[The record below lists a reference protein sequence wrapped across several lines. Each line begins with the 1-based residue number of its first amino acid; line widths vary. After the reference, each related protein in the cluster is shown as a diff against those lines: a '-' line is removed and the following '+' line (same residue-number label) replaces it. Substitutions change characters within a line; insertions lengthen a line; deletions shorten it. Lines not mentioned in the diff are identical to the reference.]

1 MSAAASRNG
10 LASRSLSPMPA
21 ASTTRPTRLCFA
33 AAHVVMRD
41 DYAGLGHDVD
51 TPAAPA
57 SIRSHVDWGAT
68 MRLRSFL
75 DRNGFGIAEAMDTAQ
90 RFFLGWDS
98 AHELIERTAA
108 LSLRHGFCAGAG
120 TDHLAETRTLGELAE
135 GVAWQCTEIQRLS
148 GIPVVL
154 PMPMLCQ
161 LGCGEDHYVAVYR
174 DILDRVDGPVFLH
187 WLGPMFLPALQ
198 GYFPGDSLRRILA
211 LDRQKV
217 RGIKIS
223 MLDDALE
230 VRLRREL
237 LPHDQIVLTGDDF
250 HFGRM
255 ILGGE
260 PGATRPLAPPPVQRW
275 TKIAGRDVAL
285 GDFSHA
291 LLGVFDAIAEPA
303 GRALAALTA
312 GDAAKFLDLMDP
324 CETLG
329 RHVFCAPTQR
339 YKAGLAFLA
348 YAAGRQQNA
357 MLVRRED
364 RTRDAA
370 HYRRCAELAVL
381 CGALR
386 DDEETAARV
395 ESWLAKEST

>member
-1 MSAAASRNG
+1 MAEPASHKRTGVRRLHTMSAASNA
-10 LASRSLSPMPA
+10 
-21 ASTTRPTRLCFA
+21 RPTRLCFA
-33 AAHVVMRD
+33 AAHVVMHD
-41 DYAGLGHDVD
+41 AYAALGHRLD
-51 TPAAPA
+51 TPADATE
-57 SIRSHVDWGAT
+57 IRCHVDWNAT
-68 MRLRSFL
+68 MGIRRWL
-75 DRNGFGIAEAMDTAQ
+75 DSHGFGIAEAMDTAQ
-90 RFFLGWDS
+90 RFFLGWES
-98 AHELIERTAA
+98 ALELLARTSA
-108 LSLRHGFCAGAG
+108 LGLAHGFCAGAG
-120 TDHLAETRTLGELAE
+120 TDHLAQVRNLDDLAD
-135 GVAWQCTEIQRLS
+135 GVAWQCREIQRLS

-154 PMPMLCQ
+154 PMPFLTQ
-161 LGCGEDHYVAVYR
+161 HGCGEADYVATYR
-174 DILDRVDGPVFLH
+174 SIIDRVEGPIFLH

-255 ILGGE
+255 ILGGS
-260 PGATRPLAPPPVQRW
+260 PDAPRQTVPPAVERW
-275 TKIAGRDVAL
+275 TQIGGRDVAL

-291 LLGVFDAIAEPA
+291 LLGILDAIAEPA
-303 GRALAALTA
+303 GRALDALTR
-312 GDAAKFLDLMDP
+312 GCAAKFLDLMDP

-329 RHVFCAPTQR
+329 RHVFCAPTQH

-357 MLVRRED
+357 MLIRRED
-364 RTRDAA
+364 TMREIA

-386 DDEETAARV
+386 DDELTTSRINALLQGET
-395 ESWLAKEST
+395 K

>member
-1 MSAAASRNG
+1 MTSAAQA
-10 LASRSLSPMPA
+10 PQ
-21 ASTTRPTRLCFA
+21 PTRLCFG
-33 AAHVVMRD
+33 AAHVVLRD
-41 DYAGLGHDVD
+41 SYAELGHTLD
-51 TPAAPA
+51 APA
-57 SIRSHVDWGAT
+57 DAAAIRAHVDWDAT
-68 MRLRSFL
+68 MRIRRWL
-75 DRNGFGIAEAMDTAQ
+75 DDNGFGTAEAMDTAQ
-90 RFFLGWDS
+90 RFFLGWES
-98 AHELIERTAA
+98 AQELIARTA
-108 LSLRHGFCAGAG
+108 SLKLRNGFCAGAG
-120 TDHLAETRTLGELAE
+120 SDHMPQPRSLDDLAD
-135 GVAWQCTEIQRLS
+135 GVAWQCNEIARQG

-154 PMPMLCQ
+154 PMPLLTQ
-161 LGCGEDHYVAVYR
+161 SGCGEDDYVAVYR
-174 DILDRVDGPVFLH
+174 RIVDRARGPLFLH

-198 GYFPGDSLRRILA
+198 GYFPGDSLRKILA

-223 MLDDALE
+223 MLDDSLE

-255 ILGGE
+255 ILGGD
-260 PGATRPLAPPPVQRW
+260 PGADRPIFPPRVERW
-275 TKIAGRDVAL
+275 TEIAGRKVAL

-303 GRALAALTA
+303 GVALQALAR
-312 GDAAKFLDLMDP
+312 GDAARFLDLMDP

-329 RHVFCAPTQR
+329 RHVFCAPTQH

-348 YAAGRQQNA
+348 FANGRQQNA

-364 RTRDAA
+364 RARDAA

-381 CGALR
+381 CSALR
-386 DDEETAARV
+386 DDEVTAARV
-395 ESWLAKEST
+395 ERLLAGGPR

>member
-1 MSAAASRNG
+1 MNDAAKAAA
-10 LASRSLSPMPA
+10 PV
-21 ASTTRPTRLCFA
+21 RLCFG
-33 AAHVVMRD
+33 AAHVVLHESYR
-41 DYAGLGHDVD
+41 ALGHRLD
-51 TPAAPA
+51 APA
-57 SIRSHVDWGAT
+57 DAAEIRAHVDWDAT
-68 MRLRSFL
+68 MRIRSWL
-75 DRNGFGIAEAMDTAQ
+75 DDNGFGIAEAMDTAQ

-98 AHELIERTAA
+98 ARELIARTSA
-108 LSLRHGFCAGAG
+108 LRLANGFCAGAG
-120 TDHLAETRTLGELAE
+120 TDHLREVRNLDELAE
-135 GVAWQCTEIQRLS
+135 GVAWQCNEIQRQS

-154 PMPMLCQ
+154 PMPFLTQ
-161 LGCGEDHYVAVYR
+161 HGCGESDYVAVYR
-174 DILDRVDGPVFLH
+174 KILDRVEGPIFLH
-187 WLGPMFLPALQ
+187 WLGPMFLPVLQ
-198 GYFPGDSLRRILA
+198 GYFPGDSLRKILA

-255 ILGGE
+255 ILGGD
-260 PGATRPLAPPPVQRW
+260 PHATPSPVPPSIQRW
-275 TKIAGRDVAL
+275 TEIAGRKVAL

-303 GRALAALTA
+303 GLALKALAR
-312 GDAAKFLDLMDP
+312 GDAARFLDLMDP

-329 RHVFCAPTQR
+329 RHVFCAPTQH

-348 YAAGRQQNA
+348 FANGRQDNA

-364 RTRDAA
+364 RARDAA

-381 CGALR
+381 CSALR
-386 DDEETAARV
+386 DDEHTTERV
-395 ESWLAKEST
+395 ESLLQRGQE